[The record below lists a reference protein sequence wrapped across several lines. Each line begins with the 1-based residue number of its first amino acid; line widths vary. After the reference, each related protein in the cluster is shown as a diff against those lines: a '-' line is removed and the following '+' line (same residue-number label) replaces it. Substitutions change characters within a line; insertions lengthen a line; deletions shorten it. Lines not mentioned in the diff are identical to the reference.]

1 MSRSATV
8 WAGLLWLVAAVA
20 RGQER
25 GTVAAMGACSTRAPR
40 LWLVVDG
47 ATSTDCAAGSGTSQV
62 LCLCSGGA
70 WAALGTVL
78 LPAHLA
84 AYSPDRAPSSCAT
97 CDEFDGSFTQTWA
110 WVNQGTSTDSSSLS
124 AATIVVSGASAGVT
138 ARAIALPAS
147 DFTVTTKVRVGSQAS
162 AGLALLYSGTN
173 ASPTGFVELVTD
185 WNGSNET
192 LLKQI
197 AGFTGGRFNPDPGE
211 VFDTGGRSVPSTMR
225 LWPALLALAVLLNVA
240 ELVARKWRGLVEHWR
255 ARGAAAAIC
264 AKHPVSVLSA
274 IAKSHGSPVSR
285 PQASMPTWQ
294 SVSV

>member
-192 LLKQI
+192 LRIL
-197 AGFTGGRFNPDPGE
+197 AMTLTGINTWSSTEHTSGTYGRGYLP
-211 VFDTGGRSVPSTMR
+211 VYLQARYTYSSK
-225 LWPALLALAVLLNVA
+225 ALAWFVGFDGIN
-240 ELVARKWRGLVEHWR
+240 WR
-255 ARGAAAAIC
+255 ASGTKTLAAHPSYAWRVRGATGDVYWDWFRIRTDA
-264 AKHPVSVLSA
+264 
-274 IAKSHGSPVSR
+274 SR
-285 PQASMPTWQ
+285 NLAGE
-294 SVSV
+294 